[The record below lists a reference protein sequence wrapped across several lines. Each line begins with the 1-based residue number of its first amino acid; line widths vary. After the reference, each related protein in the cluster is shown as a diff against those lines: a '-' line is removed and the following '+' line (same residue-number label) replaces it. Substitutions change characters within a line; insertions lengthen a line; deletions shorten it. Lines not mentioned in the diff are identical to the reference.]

1 MLVGFLSE
9 KNTRNSDSFRMKD
22 SDSLTGS
29 EVKVCGLL
37 MESHGPLARPNRSRV
52 GGCRFCFLRKHGS
65 FIINRTKGC
74 WDGGVAQL
82 VECLSA
88 IT

>member
-1 MLVGFLSE
+1 MLVSFLSE
-9 KNTRNSDSFRMKD
+9 KNTRNSDSFRMKG

-29 EVKVCGLL
+29 EVEVRGLL

-52 GGCRFCFLRKHGS
+52 GGCRFCFLRKCGS

-74 WDGGVAQL
+74 WHGGVTQL
-82 VECLSA
+82 IECLSP